1 MSNSNKYDDKIKIKL
16 KKIYKKKKEKE
27 MKEKREEVISFA
39 KELIGTDDG
48 KNYIKN
54 VRETIAKISDDDTK
68 LKELFNTVEKNIDKL
83 ASPDDLEEV
92 DINTAILNFSKNY
105 NELEQGVSEKKKELN
120 KELEKENKK
129 LEAIKSYYENP
140 KIDLQNN

>member
-1 MSNSNKYDDKIKIKL
+1 
-16 KKIYKKKKEKE
+16 

>member
-1 MSNSNKYDDKIKIKL
+1 
-16 KKIYKKKKEKE
+16 
-27 MKEKREEVISFA
+27 MKEKKREIKKFA
-39 KELIGTDDG
+39 KELMVTDDG

-68 LKELFNTVEKNIDKL
+68 LKELFNRVEKNIDKL

-105 NELEQGVSEKKKELN
+105 KDE
-120 KELEKENKK
+120 
-129 LEAIKSYYENP
+129 SYYL
-140 KIDLQNN
+140 DNNYQQSFHKSKL